1 MSTASCEAAGPGP
14 GGPSE
19 RARTLG
25 LLLLA
30 AVGWVGVYVLNE
42 YLWDAIVGWLGLDSG
57 TRAVGAVQ
65 FFLYDTVKIF
75 LLLTGLMF
83 V

>member
-1 MSTASCEAAGPGP
+1 MPALHAWTRFTDRGLQITGHKYSFEVSTASCEAAGPGP

-30 AVGWVGVYVLNE
+30 AVGWVGVYVLN
-42 YLWDAIVGWLGLDSG
+42 
-57 TRAVGAVQ
+57 
-65 FFLYDTVKIF
+65 
-75 LLLTGLMF
+75 
-83 V
+83 